1 MSSVTKNSPARFSG
15 LQYKDEIITYGFVK
29 NYVLETGTGM
39 LSNVDLDLAAIAR
52 KTLVL
57 VVKRS

>member
-15 LQYKDEIITYGFVK
+15 LQYEDKIIAYGFVK
-29 NYVLETGTGM
+29 NIVLEIGTKM
-39 LSNVDLDLAAIAR
+39 LSSIDLDLAAIAR

-57 VVKRS
+57 VLKRS

>member
-1 MSSVTKNSPARFSG
+1 MSSVTKNSPARFSR
-15 LQYKDEIITYGFVK
+15 LQYEDEIITYGFVK
-29 NYVLETGTGM
+29 NDVLEIGTKL
-39 LSNVDLDLAAIAR
+39 LSNIDLDLAAIAR